1 MKVTDV
7 IGVLRLYHVDVLL
20 LELLDRL
27 LGGLLKKLTAAKELV
42 RRAAEYL
49 KAKSANKQPHKKR
62 PKLVAV

>member
-27 LGGLLKKLTAAKELV
+27 LGGLIKKLTAAKELV

-62 PKLVAV
+62 PKSVAV